1 MKRLFA
7 RHSECSEESQQR
19 SAVAQGWKLSG
30 EKARTVSAGSASSG
44 FFVASLLRMTAV
56 GLFASLLAG
65 CKTVPPPKPIDQLTP
80 QEHAGYVLFQQ
91 NCAQCHYDR
100 DTGSLHGPSLLSVY
114 KKEYLQSGAPANDE
128 RITWTIQ
135 HGRGMMPPLGG
146 QVSQDDIA
154 SILAY
159 LKTL

>member
-1 MKRLFA
+1 VKRLLMMT
-7 RHSECSEESQQR
+7 
-19 SAVAQGWKLSG
+19 VACVVL
-30 EKARTVSAGSASSG
+30 T
-44 FFVASLLRMTAV
+44 
-56 GLFASLLAG
+56 G
-65 CKTVPPPKPIDQLTP
+65 CKTVPPPKPIEQLTP
-80 QEHAGYVLFQQ
+80 QEHVGYVLFQQ

-114 KKEYLQSGAPANDE
+114 KKQYLQSGAPANDE

-135 HGRGMMPPLGG
+135 HGRGMMPPLAG